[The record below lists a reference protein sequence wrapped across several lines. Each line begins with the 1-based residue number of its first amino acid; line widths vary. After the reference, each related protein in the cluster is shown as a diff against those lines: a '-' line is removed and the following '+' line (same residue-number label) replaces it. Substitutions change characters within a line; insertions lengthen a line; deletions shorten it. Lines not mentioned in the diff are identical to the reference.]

1 MSLTLLTI
9 TNRIPGPKEW
19 YYRYNTWLQS
29 IRRFG
34 VEPVVLGMG
43 EEWKGLMT
51 KPRRLRQY
59 LRDGK
64 CSTDLLLV
72 TDSYDV
78 VFTAPPVEIE
88 QRYREVWPELP
99 VVFNAE
105 KGIFPRTDLADKF
118 PDPGTPW
125 RYLNSGLMIGPPA
138 SILKMLE
145 GMWLDDIHDDYKLP
159 EGRWVNPN
167 DQAWMQV
174 FYVVQ
179 PVQIILDTHCRL
191 FQCLSECS
199 TDDVE
204 MHAGPD
210 GLGRMKNK
218 ATGTVPLV
226 LHFNGAAKNHL
237 MPWMLPMLGL

>member
-167 DQAWMQV
+167 DQGHFQAAFVMQITPIV
-174 FYVVQ
+174 
-179 PVQIILDTHCRL
+179 LDTHCRL
-191 FQCLSECS
+191 FQTLSECD
-199 TDDVE
+199 TPEFQIDTE
-204 MHAGPD
+204 
-210 GLGRMKNK
+210 
-218 ATGTVPLV
+218 TGTTHRVKNMVTGTIPLCI
-226 LHFNGAAKNHL
+226 HANGSGKNTL
-237 MPWMLPMLGL
+237 LPWMLPMLGL